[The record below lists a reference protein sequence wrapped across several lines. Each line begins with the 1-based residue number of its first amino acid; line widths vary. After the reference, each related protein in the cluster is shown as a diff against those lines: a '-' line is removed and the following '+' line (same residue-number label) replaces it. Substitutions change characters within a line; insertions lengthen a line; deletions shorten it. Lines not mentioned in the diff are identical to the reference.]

1 MIPYNKFKPGNII
14 RAQDFVNIV
23 SMIDPNRLKFGDE
36 KLVKG
41 AEVFCRQTQRN
52 VLTGEVPPC
61 YTASDFRNTYPVV
74 AFCGI
79 DLSTMPGYY
88 RIHDGKNDS
97 ESFSRDVETAVS
109 MGFFKGDDILVLD
122 NAAIHDK
129 GDNTYLEE
137 WLWETFGIFI
147 LFLPT
152 RTPEWNPTE
161 LLWRLLVQRLKY
173 YAIRLLRQFSK
184 DAPAHVTDDILS
196 KVIHREIVGMY
207 VKCNY
212 RSRFK

>member
-1 MIPYNKFKPGNII
+1 
-14 RAQDFVNIV
+14 
-23 SMIDPNRLKFGDE
+23 
-36 KLVKG
+36 VKG
-41 AEVFCRQTQRN
+41 AEVFCRRTRRN

-61 YTASDFRNTYPVV
+61 YTASDFRNTNPTV

-79 DLSTMPGYY
+79 DLSTMPVYY
-88 RIHDGKNDS
+88 QIHDGKNDS
-97 ESFSRDVETAVS
+97 EYFSTDIETAVS
-109 MGFFKGDDILVLD
+109 MGFFKGGDILVLD

-129 GDNTYLEE
+129 GENTYLEE

-173 YAIRLLRQFSK
+173 YPIRLLRQFSK
-184 DAPAHVTDDILS
+184 NASAHATDDILS
-196 KVIHREIVGMY
+196 KVTHREIAGMY

-212 RSRFK
+212 LSGFE